1 MDQLGPER
9 KEPDQGPDIEP
20 PSGAPPTAA
29 DAQPAQPAPP
39 AEPGAE
45 ADATQAFTTPVD
57 TDTAVRTEVVEPPPV
72 HAFVP
77 DEPRGRRRVGGRLSA
92 VIAVLAILAIGGA
105 GALGYSL
112 NQDLTAAR
120 ANLATTEGDLGT
132 TKTTLTD
139 TTGTLDATTTT
150 LAATKAERSKL
161 DAEVVDLAAQVAS
174 QAECVILQKAALK
187 ELGVISDLQTD
198 NFNRTT
204 EGSTWAK
211 AEDKR
216 NKAVSDAL
224 DAYYQAYSKAFDRN
238 LSSARAWAA
247 KGKEAVAVL
256 AVQAKQQAAEFDL
269 IDRSAATIEIA
280 INKLEEQLKKTETTC
295 EAVN

>member
-1 MDQLGPER
+1 MDQLGPDREG
-9 KEPDQGPDIEP
+9 PDPGPDIEP
-20 PSGAPPTAA
+20 PPATLPTTG
-29 DAQPAQPAPP
+29 DAPP
-39 AEPGAE
+39 ASPAADPGAA
-45 ADATQAFTTPVD
+45 ADATQAYATPVE
-57 TDTAVRTEVVEPPPV
+57 TDSAVHTDVVEPPPV

-77 DEPRGRRRVGGRLSA
+77 EEPRGRRRVGGRLSA
-92 VIAVLAILAIGGA
+92 LVAVLAILAVGGA

-112 NQDLTAAR
+112 NLDLTAAR
-120 ANLATTEGDLGT
+120 ATLAATEGDLGT

-139 TTGTLDATTTT
+139 TTGTLDATTAT
-150 LAATKAERSKL
+150 LATAKADRSKL

-174 QAECVILQKAALK
+174 QAECVILQESALK

-211 AEDKR
+211 AEEKR

-224 DAYYQAYSKAFDRN
+224 AAYYQAYKKAFDRN

-247 KGKEAVAVL
+247 KGKAAVAVL
-256 AVQAKQQAAEFDL
+256 AVQAKQQAVEFDL
-269 IDRSAATIEIA
+269 IDRSAATIEVA
-280 INKLEEQLKKTETTC
+280 INKLERQLKKTESTC

>member
-1 MDQLGPER
+1 M
-9 KEPDQGPDIEP
+9 PDPGPDIEP
-20 PSGAPPTAA
+20 PPATPPTAG
-29 DAQPAQPAPP
+29 DAPP
-39 AEPGAE
+39 ATPAAEPATA
-45 ADATQAFTTPVD
+45 ADATQAYATPVD
-57 TDTAVRTEVVEPPPV
+57 TNSAVHTEVVEPPPV

-77 DEPRGRRRVGGRLSA
+77 EEPRRRRVGGRVLA
-92 VIAVLAILAIGGA
+92 VLAVLAILAIGGA

-112 NQDLTAAR
+112 NQDLMAAR
-120 ANLATTEGDLGT
+120 ATLAATEGDLGT

-139 TTGTLDATTTT
+139 TTGTLDATTAT
-150 LAATKAERSKL
+150 LAAAKADRSKL
-161 DAEVVDLAAQVAS
+161 DAKVVDLAAQVAS
-174 QAECVILQKAALK
+174 QAECVILQESALK
-187 ELGVISDLQTD
+187 ELGVISDLQSD

-211 AEDKR
+211 AEVKR

-224 DAYYQAYSKAFDRN
+224 AAYYQAYKKAFDRN

-247 KGKEAVAVL
+247 KGKAAVAIV

-269 IDRSAATIEIA
+269 IDRSAATIEVA
-280 INKLEEQLKKTETTC
+280 INKLERQLKKTESTC

>member
-1 MDQLGPER
+1 MDQLGPDR
-9 KEPDQGPDIEP
+9 KDPDPDPDIEP
-20 PSGAPPTAA
+20 PAATPPTAD
-29 DAQPAQPAPP
+29 DAPPP

-45 ADATQAFTTPVD
+45 ADATQAYATPVD
-57 TDTAVRTEVVEPPPV
+57 TDAAVHTEVVEPPPV
-72 HAFVP
+72 HVFVP
-77 DEPRGRRRVGGRLSA
+77 EQPSGRRRVGGRLSA
-92 VIAVLAILAIGGA
+92 VMAVLAILAIGGA
-105 GALGYSL
+105 AALGYSL
-112 NQDLTAAR
+112 NQDLTATR
-120 ANLATTEGDLGT
+120 ASLAATEGDLGT
-132 TKTTLTD
+132 TNTTLTD
-139 TTGTLDATTTT
+139 TSGTLDATTTT
-150 LAATKAERSKL
+150 LTAAKAERSKL

-174 QAECVILQKAALK
+174 QAECVILQKSALK

-211 AEDKR
+211 SEDKR

-224 DAYYQAYSKAFDRN
+224 AAYYQAYSKAFDRN

-247 KGKEAVAVL
+247 KGKEAVGIL
-256 AVQAKQQAAEFDL
+256 AVQAKQQVAEFDL

-280 INKLEEQLKKTETTC
+280 INKLEEQLKKTESTC

>member
-1 MDQLGPER
+1 VPDPGPE
-9 KEPDQGPDIEP
+9 IETP
-20 PSGAPPTAA
+20 PATPPTAG
-29 DAQPAQPAPP
+29 DATPATPA

-45 ADATQAFTTPVD
+45 DDATQAYATPVD
-57 TDTAVRTEVVEPPPV
+57 TDSVVHTEVAEPPPV

-92 VIAVLAILAIGGA
+92 VLAVLAILAIGGA

-112 NQDLTAAR
+112 NQDLMAAR
-120 ANLATTEGDLGT
+120 AALAATEGDLAT

-139 TTGTLDATTTT
+139 TTGTLDATTAT
-150 LAATKAERSKL
+150 LAAAKADRSKL

-174 QAECVILQKAALK
+174 QAECVILQESALR

-211 AEDKR
+211 AEEKR

-224 DAYYQAYSKAFDRN
+224 AAYYQAYKKAFDRN

-247 KGKEAVAVL
+247 KGKEAVAVI

-269 IDRSAATIEIA
+269 IDRSAATIEAA
-280 INKLEEQLKKTETTC
+280 INKLERQLKKTESTC

>member
-1 MDQLGPER
+1 M
-9 KEPDQGPDIEP
+9 
-20 PSGAPPTAA
+20 
-29 DAQPAQPAPP
+29 
-39 AEPGAE
+39 
-45 ADATQAFTTPVD
+45 
-57 TDTAVRTEVVEPPPV
+57 
-72 HAFVP
+72 
-77 DEPRGRRRVGGRLSA
+77 
-92 VIAVLAILAIGGA
+92 LAILAIGGA
-105 GALGYSL
+105 AALGYSL

-120 ANLATTEGDLGT
+120 ATLASTEGDLGT

-139 TTGTLDATTTT
+139 TSGTLDATTTT
-150 LAATKAERSKL
+150 LTAAQAERSKL
-161 DAEVVDLAAQVAS
+161 DAEVVQLAAQVAS
-174 QAECVILQKAALK
+174 QAECVILQKSALK

-216 NKAVSDAL
+216 NKASSDAL

-247 KGKEAVAVL
+247 KGKEAVAII
-256 AVQAKQQAAEFDL
+256 AAQAKQQAAEFGL
-269 IDRSAATIEIA
+269 IDQSAATIEIA
-280 INKLEEQLKKTETTC
+280 INKLEEQLKKTESTC

>member
-1 MDQLGPER
+1 MPH
-9 KEPDQGPDIEP
+9 PGPDIEP
-20 PSGAPPTAA
+20 PPATPPTAGN
-29 DAQPAQPAPP
+29 APP
-39 AEPGAE
+39 ATPVPPATSAAGTGAA
-45 ADATQAFTTPVD
+45 ADATQAYATPVD
-57 TDTAVRTEVVEPPPV
+57 TDSTVHTEAVDAPPV
-72 HAFVP
+72 NVFTP
-77 DEPRGRRRVGGRLSA
+77 EEPRGRRRVGGRLSA
-92 VIAVLAILAIGGA
+92 ILAVLAILAIGGA

-112 NQDLTAAR
+112 NEDLMAAR
-120 ANLATTEGDLGT
+120 ATLAATEGDLGT

-139 TTGTLDATTTT
+139 TTGTLDATTAT
-150 LAATKAERSKL
+150 LAAAKADRSKL

-174 QAECVILQKAALK
+174 QAECVILQESALK

-211 AEDKR
+211 AEEKR

-224 DAYYQAYSKAFDRN
+224 AAYYQAYKKAFDRN

-247 KGKEAVAVL
+247 KGKAAVAVL
-256 AVQAKQQAAEFDL
+256 AVQAKQQAVEFDL
-269 IDRSAATIEIA
+269 IDRSAATIEVA
-280 INKLEEQLKKTETTC
+280 INKLERQLKKTESTC

>member
-1 MDQLGPER
+1 V
-9 KEPDQGPDIEP
+9 PDPGPDIEP
-20 PSGAPPTAA
+20 PPATPPAA
-29 DAQPAQPAPP
+29 GDAPP
-39 AEPGAE
+39 ATPAAESGAE
-45 ADATQAFTTPVD
+45 ADATQAYATPVD
-57 TDTAVRTEVVEPPPV
+57 TDSTVHTDVVEPPPV
-72 HAFVP
+72 HVFVP
-77 DEPRGRRRVGGRLSA
+77 EEPHGRRRVRGRLSA
-92 VIAVLAILAIGGA
+92 VLAVLAILALGGV

-120 ANLATTEGDLGT
+120 ATLAATEGDLAT

-139 TTGTLDATTTT
+139 TTGTLDATTAT
-150 LAATKAERSKL
+150 LAAAKADRSKL
-161 DAEVVDLAAQVAS
+161 DAEVVHLAAQVAS
-174 QAECVILQKAALK
+174 QAECVILQESALK
-187 ELGVISDLQTD
+187 ELGVISELQTD

-211 AEDKR
+211 AEEKR

-224 DAYYQAYSKAFDRN
+224 AAYYQAYKKAFDRN

-247 KGKEAVAVL
+247 KGKAAVAVV

-269 IDRSAATIEIA
+269 IDRSAATIEVA
-280 INKLEEQLKKTETTC
+280 INKLERQLKKTESTC